1 MRATTLLSRLLQVK
15 QARVVGFAIED
26 GAILAD
32 LALNTR
38 GPRCSGCERRVSTVH
53 DRYPG
58 RRWRHLDLAG
68 IRIELR
74 CDLRRVRCPRCGVR
88 VEAVPWA
95 ALGSRFTYEFE
106 EQIAYLAQR
115 TDRTTVSTLMRIAW
129 VTVGQV
135 IARVVGRWDI
145 GDRLDGLVR
154 IGVDELSYRRH
165 HEYITVVVDHDRGRV
180 VWARRGKDADTL
192 AEFFGEL
199 GPERCRALE
208 VITMDMSAAYRKAVE
223 EAEDVKAR
231 TVFDR
236 FHVQRLGHDALD
248 EVRRAEVREAPDSA
262 AARAVKHTRW
272 ALQKNPWNLT
282 SFERERLS
290 SLQRANRTLYRA
302 YLLKE
307 SLAEILDR
315 RQVNIAREKLEE
327 WVAWAKHSQLPPFR
341 KLAQTV
347 REHAEGILGYVAT
360 GLSNGRSEG
369 LNGKIRT
376 LTRRAYGFHS
386 AESLIALIFLC
397 CSGVTLEPVHKSLAG
412 S

>member
-15 QARVVGFAIED
+15 QARFVGLAIED
-26 GAILAD
+26 GAIVAD
-32 LALNTR
+32 VALSTR
-38 GPRCSGCERRVSTVH
+38 VPRCSGCQRRTSSVH

-74 CDLRRVRCPRCGVR
+74 CDLRRVRCRRCGVR

-95 ALGSRFTYEFE
+95 APGSRFSCEFE
-106 EQIAYLAQR
+106 EQVAYLAQR
-115 TDRTTVSTLMRIAW
+115 TDRTTVSELMRIAW

-135 IARVVGRWDI
+135 VSRVVGRWDL
-145 GDRLDGLVR
+145 GDRLEGLVR

-165 HEYITVVVDHDRGRV
+165 HEYVTVVVDHDRGRV
-180 VWARRGKDADTL
+180 VWARRGKDAATL
-192 AEFFGEL
+192 AEFFQEL
-199 GPERCRALE
+199 GSERCRALE
-208 VITMDMSAAYRKAVE
+208 VITMDMSSAYRKAVE
-223 EAEDVKAR
+223 EAEEVKAR
-231 TVFDR
+231 LVFDR
-236 FHVQRLGHDALD
+236 FHVQRLAHDALD
-248 EVRRAEVREAPDSA
+248 EVRRAEVREASEPA
-262 AARAVKHTRW
+262 ARRAVKRTRW

-290 SLQRANRTLYRA
+290 CLQRANRTLYRA

-315 RQVNIAREKLEE
+315 RQVNVAREKLEE
-327 WVAWAKHSQLPPFR
+327 WVAWAKYSQLAPFR
-341 KLAQTV
+341 KLAATV
-347 REHAEGILGYVAT
+347 RSHAEGILAYVAT

-397 CSGVTLEPVHKSLAG
+397 CSGVRLAPIHKSPVP